1 MMALHPMGARGNRFQ
16 SYGPCK
22 ALYAD
27 MLGLMQEACIRLS
40 VFLTCGVSLSHSCRG
55 NLLSVVARALMK

>member
-1 MMALHPMGARGNRFQ
+1 MIALHPRGARGIKFQ
-16 SYGPCK
+16 SYGPCM
-22 ALYAD
+22 ASYAN